1 MPVFNHKWLFPRVQ
15 KDCWVDF
22 SIMLVSS
29 CNSWVLLS
37 FPMEA
42 SSPVDVKLTD
52 WVGRGRM
59 EEGALPL
66 TWRAHPLTHWDHH
79 EEEQT
84 SVHQRHSSVVYFS
97 KWNSCFLVYKMWM
110 MKLMAWDNERER
122 PLVSITA
129 PSELH
134 EFPSVLGPASWCF
147 PWAHSS
153 SKPLASWSS
162 QAWWNAMA
170 SFFSSSS
177 SPYWGA
183 VGSVGICWH
192 CWLSDTYLRCFSV
205 TRVIWP
211 RSLLRVPSLS
221 RVPTVIAGMTGS
233 SPLWSRPIT

>member
-110 MKLMAWDNERER
+110 MKLMAWDNERETPGFHHCPQWTPR
-122 PLVSITA
+122 VPVSSGSGQLVL
-129 PSELH
+129 P
-134 EFPSVLGPASWCF
+134 V
-147 PWAHSS
+147 SS
-153 SKPLASWSS
+153 QQLEAAGLLILASL
-162 QAWWNAMA
+162 MERHG
-170 SFFSSSS
+170 F
-177 SPYWGA
+177 
-183 VGSVGICWH
+183 
-192 CWLSDTYLRCFSV
+192 
-205 TRVIWP
+205 
-211 RSLLRVPSLS
+211 LLLQ
-221 RVPTVIAGMTGS
+221 
-233 SPLWSRPIT
+233 L